1 MSRLKKAYKQ
11 PRFRYSALAHCVA
24 WANISIQVLFPLA
37 VTFTPTMTARAHNAA
52 LPRLS
57 TENTAVATDNN
68 ADKNIASFAAN
79 AGKFLSSQPD
89 SDATRNFVTGMAT
102 AKATQEIQEWLGKYG
117 TARVKLNA
125 DKDFSL
131 KDSSLEMLYPI
142 YDTPTDMLF
151 TQGAIHRTDDRT
163 QSNIGFGWRHFS
175 GNDWMAGLNTFIDH
189 DLSRSH
195 TRIGVGA
202 EYWRDYLKLSAN
214 GYIRA
219 SGWKKSPDIEDYQ
232 ERPANGWDIRA
243 EGYLPAWPQLGA
255 SLMYEQY
262 YGDEVGLFGKDK
274 RQKDPHAISAE
285 VNYTPVPL
293 LTLSAEHKQGKSG
306 QNDTR
311 FGLEVNYR
319 IGEPLEKQLD
329 TDSIRERR
337 VLAGSRYD
345 LVERNNNIVL
355 EYRKAE
361 VIRIALPDR
370 IEGKGG
376 QTVSLGLVV
385 SKATHGLKNVQW
397 EAPSLL
403 AAGGKITGQG
413 NQWQV
418 TLPAYRAGKDNY
430 YAISAV
436 AYDNKGN
443 ASKRVQTAVVITGAG
458 MSADRTTLTLDGQSR
473 IQMLANGSAQKPLVL
488 SLRDA
493 EGQPITGMK
502 DQIKTELTFKPAG
515 NIVTRAL
522 KSAKSQAQPTLGEI
536 TETEAGVYKSVF
548 TTGTQSGEATIT
560 VSVDGM
566 SKTVTAELRA
576 TMMDV
581 TKSTLSVN
589 ETSGDVI
596 ADGQKSYTLTLTA
609 VDTDGN
615 PVEGEASRL
624 RFVPQDNSG
633 VTIGTISEIKPG
645 VYSATVS
652 STRAG
657 NIVVRAFS
665 EQYQL
670 GTLQQTLK
678 FVAGPLDAARSTI
691 TLNPDK
697 PVVGGTLTVTW
708 AAKDAYDNPV
718 TGLTPDTP
726 SLTGAAAAGSS
737 VSGWTDNGDGTWIAQ
752 ISLGTTAGELIV
764 MPKINGQDAAANAAK
779 VTVVAD
785 ALSSGQS
792 KVSVAADRIKAGE
805 STTVTLV
812 AKDAHG
818 NAISGLSLSASLT
831 GAASEGAT
839 VSSWTE
845 KGDGSYVATLTTGGK
860 TGDLHIMPLFNG
872 QPAAT
877 DAAQLTVV
885 AGDQAVSNS
894 TLTVKDSVLAVESA
908 TELTF
913 SARDQFGNA
922 LTDIDTAKLGVSLSG
937 DAASGSSV
945 TGWSH
950 KGNGEYTAI
959 LRSGTRAGALNIM
972 PQIDGKNATAKATP
986 INVKAGTVSV
996 DHAEMTVSKTS
1007 ITVGESVTL
1016 TLTMTDKYGNA
1027 ITGIT
1032 PETPQFGGDAYNINQ
1047 QRPSVSQWTDK
1058 GNGTYTAV
1066 LTAGATGVG
1075 ELTIM
1080 PRVDGSDALKQA
1092 VSVTIAAG
1100 EMSLVNSTF
1109 VADNDAPMI
1118 KTTTQLIFTAKD
1130 ANGNPV
1136 RGLKPDAPEISGAA
1150 STGTEQPSA
1159 GAWTEQSDGTYVT
1172 TLTIG
1177 SAAGQLVIWPRVN
1190 GKDAASQPLLLN
1202 VVGNASEANIHDI
1215 SVNVDNQLAD
1225 GQSANKVT
1233 LTVTDSYGN
1242 PLQDQTVTLTLPE
1255 GVSSKTG
1262 NKVTTNAAGKADI
1275 ELISTVAGEHKIT
1288 ASVKNSQKTATV
1300 KFKADAK
1307 TGQASLQVDTAQK
1320 AANGN
1325 DAFTLTA
1332 TVEDKHGNPVPG
1344 TMVAF
1349 NLPRGVTP
1357 LNDESTWVKTNDE
1370 GKAELRVVSVVA
1382 GTYAITATAGNDQ
1395 TSDAQSIT
1403 FVADKATATISNI
1416 EVIGNR
1422 ALADGKA
1429 KQTYKV
1435 TVTDANN
1442 NIVKDSEVTLS
1453 AEPATLDLEPNG
1465 TATTNEQGQAVF
1477 TASTT
1482 KAAIYTL
1489 TAKVNRTDGQV
1500 STKTAESRFV
1510 ADDKNAVLA
1519 VSPERVESLVADGV
1533 ATATLEIT
1541 LMSADNPVG
1550 GSMWVD
1556 IQAPE
1561 GVTEDDYQFLPSK
1574 ADHFVSGKITR
1585 KFSTTKPGVYTF
1597 TFNTLTYGGYEM
1609 QPVTVTINAVEA
1621 ATEEGEEA
1629 IK

>member
-1 MSRLKKAYKQ
+1 
-11 PRFRYSALAHCVA
+11 
-24 WANISIQVLFPLA
+24 
-37 VTFTPTMTARAHNAA
+37 
-52 LPRLS
+52 
-57 TENTAVATDNN
+57 
-68 ADKNIASFAAN
+68 
-79 AGKFLSSQPD
+79 
-89 SDATRNFVTGMAT
+89 
-102 AKATQEIQEWLGKYG
+102 
-117 TARVKLNA
+117 
-125 DKDFSL
+125 
-131 KDSSLEMLYPI
+131 
-142 YDTPTDMLF
+142 
-151 TQGAIHRTDDRT
+151 
-163 QSNIGFGWRHFS
+163 
-175 GNDWMAGLNTFIDH
+175 MAGLNTFIDH

-319 IGEPLEKQLD
+319 FGEPLEKQLD

-418 TLPAYRAGKDNY
+418 TLPAYQAGKDNY

-443 ASKRVQTAVVITGAG
+443 ASKRVQTEVVITGAG

-515 NIVTRAL
+515 NIVTRGI

-536 TETEAGVYKSVF
+536 TETEAGVYQSVF

-589 ETSGDVI
+589 EPSGDVV
-596 ADGQKSYTLTLTA
+596 ANGQQSYTLTLTA

-615 PVEGEASRL
+615 PVTGEASRL
-624 RFVPQDNSG
+624 RFVPQDSNG
-633 VTIGTISEIKPG
+633 VTIGSISETNPG

-657 NIVVRAFS
+657 NIVMRAFS

-678 FVAGPLDAARSTI
+678 FVAGPLDTAHSTI

-697 PVVGGTLTVTW
+697 PVVGGTLTAIW

-737 VSGWTDNGDGTWIAQ
+737 VSGWTDNGDGTWTAQ

-764 MPKINGQDAAANAAK
+764 MPKLNGQDAAANAAK

-792 KVSVAADRIKAGE
+792 KVSVASDRVKAGE
-805 STTVTLV
+805 STTVTFV

-818 NAISGLSLSASLT
+818 NAISGLSLSTSLT
-831 GAASEGAT
+831 GAASEGAN
-839 VSSWTE
+839 VSSWSE
-845 KGDGSYVATLTTGGK
+845 QGDGSYVATLTTGGK
-860 TGDLHIMPLFNG
+860 TGDLRIMPLFNG
-872 QPAAT
+872 QPATT

-885 AGDQAVSNS
+885 AGDQAVSTS
-894 TLTVKDSVLAVESA
+894 TLTVKDANLAIEST

-922 LTDIDTAKLGVSLSG
+922 LTDIDTAKLGASLSG

-950 KGNGEYTAI
+950 KGNGEYTAV

-972 PQIDGKNATAKATP
+972 PQIDGKNATAQATP
-986 INVKAGTVSV
+986 VNVKAGAIAV
-996 DHAEMTVSKTS
+996 DHSEMTVSKTS
-1007 ITVGESVTL
+1007 LTAGESITL
-1016 TLTMTDKYGNA
+1016 TLTVKDKFGNA

-1032 PETPQFGGDAYNINQ
+1032 PETPQFGGDAYNVNQ
-1047 QRPSVSQWTDK
+1047 QRPSVSQWTEK
-1058 GNGTYTAV
+1058 GNGTYTAM

-1080 PRVDGSDALKQA
+1080 PRVDGADALKQA

-1100 EMSLVNSTF
+1100 EMSLVNSTL
-1109 VADNDAPMI
+1109 VADNEAPMI
-1118 KTTTQLIFTAKD
+1118 KTTTQLTFTAKD

-1136 RGLKPDAPEISGAA
+1136 SGLKPDAPEFSGVA

-1159 GAWTEQSDGTYVT
+1159 GAWTEQSNGTYVT
-1172 TLTIG
+1172 TLTTG

-1190 GKDAASQPLLLN
+1190 GKDAASKPLLLN

-1262 NKVTTNAAGKADI
+1262 NTVTTNAAGKADI
-1275 ELISTVAGEHKIT
+1275 ELMSTVAGEHEIT
-1288 ASVKNSQKTATV
+1288 FSVNKNQKTATV

-1307 TGQASLQVDTAQK
+1307 TGQASLQVDIADQK
-1320 AANGN
+1320 AANGK

-1332 TVEDKHGNPVPG
+1332 TVEDKNGNPVPG

-1357 LNDESTWVKTNDE
+1357 LNDESTWVKTSDE
-1370 GKAELRVVSVVA
+1370 GKAELRVVSVTA

-1395 TSDAQSIT
+1395 MSDAQSIT
-1403 FVADKATATISNI
+1403 FVADKATATISSI

-1442 NIVKDSEVTLS
+1442 NLVQGSEVTLTAS
-1453 AEPATLDLEPNG
+1453 PTTLDLEPNG

-1519 VSPERVESLVADGV
+1519 ASSDVKELVADGV
-1533 ATATLEIT
+1533 ATATLDVT
-1541 LMSADNPVG
+1541 LMSAGNPVG
-1550 GSMWVD
+1550 GNMWVD
-1556 IQAPE
+1556 IKAPE
-1561 GVTEDDYQFLPSK
+1561 GVTENDYQFLPSK
-1574 ADHFVSGKITR
+1574 ADHFVNGKITR
-1585 KFSTTKPGVYTF
+1585 KFSTTKPGEYTF

-1621 ATEEGEEA
+1621 NTEEGEEA
-1629 IK
+1629 VK